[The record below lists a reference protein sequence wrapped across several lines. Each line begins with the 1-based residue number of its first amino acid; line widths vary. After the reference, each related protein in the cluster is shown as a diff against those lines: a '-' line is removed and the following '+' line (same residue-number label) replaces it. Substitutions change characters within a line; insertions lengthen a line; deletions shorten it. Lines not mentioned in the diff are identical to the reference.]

1 MGKKIVRTYYS
12 TFVDVEVDENDFN
25 DEHEM
30 MEYVRLN
37 MTDNATPEEVY
48 NNMCWEHIDQEVLE
62 APKTMTEDEKDAFKK
77 KVFKALK
84 TAYDEDYITQATSFA
99 ELKDMYWELLEF
111 EFSHSE
117 METLNEDDIALVYE
131 AFNEWLKA

>member
-48 NNMCWEHIDQEVLE
+48 NNMCWESTDQEVLE

-77 KVFKALK
+77 KSIQGIENSL
-84 TAYDEDYITQATSFA
+84 
-99 ELKDMYWELLEF
+99 
-111 EFSHSE
+111 
-117 METLNEDDIALVYE
+117 
-131 AFNEWLKA
+131 